1 MKKTIIDL
9 LLICCMGFLVGGC
22 TTLKGLPK
30 SQAEMYSGFTYI
42 PIDPFRVDTVAV
54 CKSKPSTNEIKN
66 SKDLLDS
73 FPDNSVR
80 ISIEQISGSGKVTYG
95 SSYTSA
101 KNDQYKVTVDHII
114 SDTTNITFFIS
125 KTMQNKENLQF
136 ERVNLL
142 EHNHDKYIKNSEVYE
157 VIRSEKVP
165 DNFISENYE
174 QFNLPIYIGVG
185 LRVTANVRNLSNNTN
200 ISGLGVIGA
209 EAEAK
214 KLQGTLVVQ
223 TLGINGKSIASA
235 LPIQSELNQTTVQ
248 NSIVAIG
255 SIKALLYDNETVKS
269 PRVVGL
275 YLPFRGDTSI
285 VNAIISE
292 LSKGPIYWEK
302 PCDYLG

>member
-1 MKKTIIDL
+1 MIIKML
-9 LLICCMGFLVGGC
+9 WTCCIMLSLIGC
-22 TTLKGLPK
+22 STLKGLPP

-42 PIDPFRVDTVAV
+42 PIDPFSVTINSQCIAKLNANGI
-54 CKSKPSTNEIKN
+54 KS

-80 ISIEQISGSGKVTYG
+80 ISIEQINGSGKVTYG
-95 SSYTSA
+95 TSYTSS

-114 SDTTNITFFIS
+114 SDTTNINFFIS
-125 KTMQNKENLQF
+125 KSMLSKEF
-136 ERVNLL
+136 GKFVPVSLL
-142 EHNHDKYIKNSEVYE
+142 EHNTDKYYKDTERYE
-157 VIRSEKVP
+157 VIRFGLVP
-165 DNFISENYE
+165 ENFNPELYE
-174 QFNLPIYIGVG
+174 QFSLPIYIGVG
-185 LRVTANVRNLSNNTN
+185 LRVTANVKNLSGNAN

-275 YLPFRGDTSI
+275 YLPFRGDMALI
-285 VNAIISE
+285 NAIISE
-292 LSKGPIYWEK
+292 LSKSPIIWNK
-302 PCDYLG
+302 PCDNSV